1 MFKRN
6 PRSYLRIIAEFFYP
20 RGGWYRASQYVIHRL
35 RRLPDPAHRIS
46 RGIAAGI
53 FASFTPFYGLHFLT
67 AAAFA
72 WLVRGNIL
80 AALLATFIGNPL
92 TFPLIAELSVNLGNA
107 ILGQPANIHLPE
119 IFSQFAGATHDLW
132 SNVKSIFNGGRA
144 DWGRFSLF
152 MDQVFVP
159 YLVGCIGPG
168 LIAGGVGYSLS
179 NPLIHAYQRRR
190 INKLKE
196 RYEKRLK
203 ARQDKAG
210 DHAENA

>member
-6 PRSYLRIIAEFFYP
+6 QRSYLRIVAEFFYP
-20 RGGWYRASQYVIHRL
+20 RGGWYRASQYVVHRL

-67 AAAFA
+67 AAILA
-72 WLVRGNIL
+72 WIVRGNIL
-80 AALLATFIGNPL
+80 AALLATFVGNPL

-107 ILGQPANIHLPE
+107 ILGQPANVHLPE
-119 IFSQFAGATHDLW
+119 IFSQFAGATNDVWLNAKAIFSGGGSDW
-132 SNVKSIFNGGRA
+132 S
-144 DWGRFSLF
+144 RFSRF
-152 MDQVFVP
+152 ADQVFLP
-159 YLVGCIGPG
+159 YLIGCIGPG
-168 LIAGGVGYSLS
+168 LAAATLGYILS

-196 RYEKRLK
+196 RYEKRLR
-203 ARQDKAG
+203 ARQDESG
-210 DHAENA
+210 DDGENA